1 MPQELR
7 LATRTRGLAAIVQV
21 GGTLDLHGA
30 DEFDREIDRLLHG
43 DVREI
48 LIDLSEVGFMDS
60 IALRSLVR
68 AHQISLRA
76 GVPLWLVGV
85 ASPVARVMRMTGLDA
100 VLPLVDEL
108 PRRLRDRSAGAM
120 RPVAVAQPDMRIN
133 SGNR

>member
-1 MPQELR
+1 MPDELR
-7 LATRTRGLAAIVQV
+7 LATRTRGLAAIVRV

-30 DEFDREIDRLLHG
+30 DGFDREIDRLLHS

-48 LIDLSEVGFMDS
+48 LVDLSEVVFMDS

-76 GVPLWLVGV
+76 GVPLWLVGI
-85 ASPVARVMRMTGLDA
+85 AAPVARVMRMTGLDA
-100 VLPLVDEL
+100 MLPLIDEL
-108 PRRLRDRSAGAM
+108 PRRLRERPGGPM
-120 RPVAVAQPDMRIN
+120 RPVRVAQPDMRIS